1 MEGGIKA
8 LGARFDV
15 TEGGA
20 RSYPV
25 GWGVCDGILAGATAP
40 GATAPPGAAFPE
52 RQRSEVAVQLGTPS
66 ARYAP
71 GPHSLT
77 HSEAPLPTVQLP
89 SLPLDRVRPALAGG
103 RARRVV
109 LWAVLGLASVL
120 LITYHAGITAVGEPP
135 SVATLVLVNLAA
147 AGCVGLLAFLLS
159 DTFSRRLFNPVR
171 ALWTPLVVGG
181 LGVVLEMGL
190 VAVSGGPAS
199 VDMKTGVPEGFGDV
213 TQVIGVAL
221 IETAV
226 ALTLLLSLRALVLFK
241 RTSGSVRNW
250 RLMLAAMAAAA
261 LVLLGNSAI
270 DPVND
275 NVLHV
280 VLLILAV
287 GTMVMNAFRLAWIV
301 YLPFRQKML
310 TLGLSVG
317 LIVAF
322 GYLFQMRYVES
333 GISLGAGS
341 EFGPD
346 LTMDLTLAAVFSQ
359 PLSQFVM
366 MAFAFGILY
375 ASTAVLSLLFH
386 LPTAAALQQKTGE
399 MEALQA
405 LARLSGEVFD
415 RDKLVDTI
423 AGAPVEAGVAQA
435 AWLALIDE
443 ESGSLAPRI
452 TAAFGLT
459 PMQIKA
465 LTDYETLARD
475 ALASKGPILLRQAPA
490 DHRIRAR
497 PGDGIG
503 SLLVLPLLAHAEPI
517 GALFATRAVAEG
529 FEDDDVDALAAFAGQ
544 AALALNNADL
554 FAERLERERLQREL
568 AIAREVQQRL
578 LPQSLPQAPGIA
590 LSATSIPA
598 AEVCG
603 DYYDFVEIGD
613 GCFGVIVG
621 DVSGK
626 GTSAAFYMAEL
637 KGIFQS
643 VSKLTRSPSEFLV
656 RANEALAGSLGK
668 NAFITAVYGVMDT
681 TAGTFTLARA
691 GHCPVAHAHADGTV
705 DLLRVGG
712 LGLGLDRGPLF
723 RRSLKEQ
730 QIALQPGDAFVLYS
744 DGLVE
749 TRDRA
754 GDEYGYDRLAAAV
767 AKHRDL
773 GPDALRDALLHDLY
787 RFAGHDEWDDDL
799 TLVIVKWEGL
809 PARPPTR
816 GDALAAEVSGTA

>member
-1 MEGGIKA
+1 M
-8 LGARFDV
+8 
-15 TEGGA
+15 
-20 RSYPV
+20 
-25 GWGVCDGILAGATAP
+25 
-40 GATAPPGAAFPE
+40 
-52 RQRSEVAVQLGTPS
+52 
-66 ARYAP
+66 
-71 GPHSLT
+71 
-77 HSEAPLPTVQLP
+77 QLP
-89 SLPLDRVRPALAGG
+89 SLPLDRVLPALAGG
-103 RARRVV
+103 RARRAL
-109 LWAVLGLASVL
+109 LWTALALGTL
-120 LITYHAGITAVGEPP
+120 LVITYHAGITAVGEPP
-135 SVATLVLVNLAA
+135 STATLVLVNLGV
-147 AGCVGLLAFLLS
+147 AGCVGLLAFLVSGLF
-159 DTFSRRLFNPVR
+159 TRRVFNPVR
-171 ALWTPLVVGG
+171 ALWTPLVVAG
-181 LGVVLEMGL
+181 LGAALELAL
-190 VAVSGGPAS
+190 VAMGGGPAT
-199 VDMKTGVPEGFGDV
+199 VDLQTGVPEGFGDV

-221 IETAV
+221 IETIV
-226 ALTLLLSLRALVLFK
+226 ALAVLFSLRTLVLFK

-250 RLMLAAMAAAA
+250 RIMLGAMTAAA
-261 LVLLGNSAI
+261 LVLLGHGAT

-275 NVLHV
+275 NVLHIVLVGAAV
-280 VLLILAV
+280 VA
-287 GTMVMNAFRLAWIV
+287 MVMNAFRLSWIV

-310 TLGLSVG
+310 TLGLSVV
-317 LIVAF
+317 LIALLA
-322 GYLFQMRYVES
+322 YMLQMRYVDA
-333 GISLGAGS
+333 GVSLRDTPAV
-341 EFGPD
+341 GPE
-346 LTMDLTLAAVFSQ
+346 MELTLAAVFSQ

-366 MAFAFGILY
+366 MAFGFGVLY
-375 ASTAVLSLLFH
+375 ATTAVLSLLFH

-443 ESGSLAPRI
+443 DSGSLAPHV

-465 LTDYETLARD
+465 LIDYDTLARD
-475 ALASKGPILLRQAPA
+475 ALAAKAPILLRQAPA
-490 DHRIRAR
+490 DHRVRAR

-503 SLLVLPLLAHAEPI
+503 SLLVLPLHAHGEPL
-517 GALFATRAVAEG
+517 GAIFATRAVTEG
-529 FEDDDVDALAAFAGQ
+529 FEDDDVEALVAFAGQ

-578 LPQSLPQAPGIA
+578 LPQHLPEAPGVA
-590 LSATSIPA
+590 LSALSVPA

-643 VSKLTRSPSEFLV
+643 ASKLTRSPAEFLA

-668 NAFITAVYGVMDT
+668 NAFITAVYGIMDT

-723 RRSLKEQ
+723 RRALKEQ
-730 QIALQPGDAFVLYS
+730 QIKLSPGDAFVLYS

-754 GDEYGYDRLAAAV
+754 GTGEEYGYERLAAAV
-767 AKHRDL
+767 AKHRKL
-773 GPDALRDALLHDLY
+773 PPDAFRDALLHDLQQ
-787 RFAGHDEWDDDL
+787 FAGHDVWDDDL
-799 TLVIVKWEGL
+799 TLVIVKWEGVPQL
-809 PARPPTR
+809 AATN
-816 GDALAAEVSGTA
+816 GEAQAAEVSRSA